1 MNQAPSDNER
11 RNPDDRQYHPGQRPE
26 LPTALAQTLVGGM
39 TDQRLQNPRREPL
52 SGELFLNF
60 YLDDVRLELARAT
73 LARRPL
79 AIEVGFGHGHFLA
92 QRALERPDLQFVGF
106 ELRRKWCIELRDR
119 ALATGLRNLALVHDD
134 ARSVLARFLAD
145 DAIGELYVNFPD
157 PWWKR
162 KHQRRR
168 LMTPPFV
175 ELA

>member
-73 LARRPL
+73 LARHLGPTTTAPL
-79 AIEVGFGHGHFLA
+79 AGRSRGRSA
-92 QRALERPDLQFVGF
+92 T
-106 ELRRKWCIELRDR
+106 RR
-119 ALATGLRNLALVHDD
+119 G
-134 ARSVLARFLAD
+134 
-145 DAIGELYVNFPD
+145 
-157 PWWKR
+157 
-162 KHQRRR
+162 
-168 LMTPPFV
+168 
-175 ELA
+175 